1 MKKLVGILIS
11 LLIIVVGFGN
21 VFTVRTSALSPEEVI
36 AFKKAYTKEGRF
48 VMPVAIGAFGT
59 ASATLT
65 DSNGT
70 VIETFKTM
78 MVESGTT
85 ITYKRSFSGVKS
97 GVYYL
102 NVNFKY
108 ALYSGLGEKT
118 ISRTMTITHNA
129 PAPKVAFSKTY
140 QIYNDSGDLLQV
152 FKLDYSNAKGKKI
165 NFEVY
170 DAYGT
175 QFYNTSFVANYV
187 NGNCTRSWNYYP
199 SKGGLRASNG
209 TYVLKYWVEGQ
220 TPKQINFEV
229 ALAEG

>member
-1 MKKLVGILIS
+1 MRKLVGIIIS
-11 LLIIVVGFGN
+11 LLIVMVGIGD
-21 VFTVRTSALSPEEVI
+21 VFTARISALSSEEVVI
-36 AFKKAYTKEGRF
+36 FQKTYTKDGRF
-48 VMPVAIGAFGT
+48 VMPVAIGAYGT
-59 ASATLT
+59 VSATLT
-65 DSNGT
+65 DSNGN
-70 VIETFKTM
+70 VLETFTSM
-78 MVESGTT
+78 MAESGTT

-97 GVYYL
+97 GIYYL
-102 NVNFKY
+102 NVNFAY

-118 ISRTMTITHNA
+118 ISRRMKITHTS
-129 PAPKVAFSKTY
+129 PAPMVAFSKTY
-140 QIYNDSGDLLQV
+140 QIYNDSGDLFQV

-175 QFYNTSFVANYV
+175 QFYKTSLVTNYV
-187 NGNCTRSWNYYP
+187 NGNCTRGWNYYP

-229 ALAEG
+229 ELAEG